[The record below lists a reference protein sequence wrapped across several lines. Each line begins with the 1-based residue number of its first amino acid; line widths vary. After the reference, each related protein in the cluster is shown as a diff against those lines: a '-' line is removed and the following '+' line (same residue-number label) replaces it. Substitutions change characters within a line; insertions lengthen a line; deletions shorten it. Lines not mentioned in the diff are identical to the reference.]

1 MKTIN
6 INQLLTYMSKKDDIH
21 YFTFNELIQ
30 IQHAVFDEV
39 FELINPVNEE
49 VILTFE
55 TPQDATSF
63 YMDHQYGRRIL
74 KGVKVSYDLN
84 NPTKLILRPIF
95 NIISLI
101 DSKKEGL
108 CEISKALAINFKLE
122 YKQSFSDNE
131 LSLYI
136 QNGLIVNP
144 ICILRVNED
153 FPILSLGRLLTLM
166 TNRHDFF
173 KLNTVI
179 QLVESEKLYGKNSS
193 RY

>member
-1 MKTIN
+1 
-6 INQLLTYMSKKDDIH
+6 MSKKDDIH

-30 IQHAVFDEV
+30 TQHAVFDEV

-55 TPQDATSF
+55 TQQDATSF

-144 ICILRVNED
+144 TCILRVNED

-166 TNRHDFF
+166 NNRHDFF

-179 QLVESEKLYGKNSS
+179 QLVESEKLYGENSS

>member
-55 TPQDATSF
+55 TQQDATSF

-166 TNRHDFF
+166 NNRHDFF

-179 QLVESEKLYGKNSS
+179 QLVESEKLYGENSS